1 MSQIFD
7 EDEPKEWEIEDEEP
21 SESLKKKWDEQDQKE
36 LKAVH
41 CSECN
46 KPLPGDAF
54 RCLYCGAQV
63 FHDSGLLGK
72 ILKWFKGK

>member
-1 MSQIFD
+1 MD
-7 EDEPKEWEIEDEEP
+7 ETDDPKDWEIEDEEP
-21 SESLKKKWDEQDQKE
+21 AESLKKRWEAEESGE

-41 CSECN
+41 CPKCE

-54 RCLYCGAQV
+54 RCLYCGTQV

-72 ILKWFKGK
+72 IIKWFKGL